1 MSEGLK
7 KLQQDLGVKADGVF
21 GPVSVR
27 ALTLAADAGRVQV
40 IQPALIDPVI
50 IKLPATEDDVPDTGR
65 IKLAGVNPVLQSVIL
80 RASAECDVPFTC
92 IEGLRSAERQRQL
105 VAAGASKTQNS
116 RHLTGHA
123 ADLWP
128 LDPSTGKPLPAGTK
142 ATEARLWADLR
153 VIAAVVKRVA
163 ADRAVQVEWGGD
175 WGWDAPHFQLS
186 RAQYPA

>member
-21 GPVSVR
+21 GPASVR
-27 ALTLAADAGRVQV
+27 ALTLAADAGRITVK
-40 IQPALIDPVI
+40 AAEPVI
-50 IKLPATEDDVPDTGR
+50 IKTPSAEDDIPETGR
-65 IKLAGVNPVLQSVIL
+65 AKLVGVLPLLQSVIWL
-80 RASAECDVPFTC
+80 AAAQCDVPFTC

-128 LDPSTGKPLPAGTK
+128 LDPATGKPLPAGTK
-142 ATEARLWADLR
+142 AAEARLWADLR
-153 VIAAVVKRVA
+153 VVAAVVKRVA
-163 ADRAVQVEWGGD
+163 AECNVQVEWGGD

-186 RAQYPA
+186 RARYPA